1 MRAYSTDLRERV
13 LMDFDTGMG
22 NDAVARKYRVS
33 SRWVYKLRRQRS
45 ETGQIAPRRGK
56 TGPQPKLAGHEEQLV
71 ELVAAQP
78 DATLSELR
86 ERLGV
91 PVSLT
96 TVWATLK
103 KLGVTLK
110 KSPAG
115 G

>member
-1 MRAYSTDLRERV
+1 MGAYSLDLRERV
-13 LMDFDTGMG
+13 LADFDAGMG

-56 TGPQPKLAGHEEQLV
+56 TGPKPKLAAHLDQLV
-71 ELVAAQP
+71 QLVKEQP
-78 DATLSELR
+78 DATLHELR
-86 ERLGV
+86 QKLGV
-91 PVSLT
+91 PVSLAT
-96 TVWATLK
+96 LWATLK
-103 KLGVTLK
+103 KLGLTLK